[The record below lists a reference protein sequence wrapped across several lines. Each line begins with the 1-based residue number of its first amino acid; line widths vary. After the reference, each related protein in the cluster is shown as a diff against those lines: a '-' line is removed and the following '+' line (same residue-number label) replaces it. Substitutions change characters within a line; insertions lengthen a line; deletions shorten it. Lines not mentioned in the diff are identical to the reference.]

1 NTNPITEKTMIFRR
15 FLFFGFAISSL
26 SKTRD
31 VPDLFQ
37 TVGPCGDKSCPSE
50 PNGRLQVR
58 SKIVNPAYLPH
69 PGRTIAATNTAQTP
83 NSQIAALPKAARQS
97 FASPSDN
104 KAIYQNINT
113 FNCARKP

>member
-1 NTNPITEKTMIFRR
+1 MAEKTTIFLR
-15 FLFFGFAISSL
+15 FLFFGLAMGSF
-26 SKTRD
+26 SKTRAAST
-31 VPDLFQ
+31 LFQ
-37 TVGPCGDKSCPSE
+37 LHRLFADKHCLSGPTP
-50 PNGRLQVR
+50 RLQVR
-58 SKIVNPAYLPH
+58 SKIVNPAYRPH
-69 PGRTIAATNTAQTP
+69 PGRTITATNTAQTP